1 MASGR
6 RRPPKACYERD
17 SKSANIGDSRQMKSK
32 VWFAATAAGAFAL
45 FSAAAG
51 CSEKTEQAAEQTAQG
66 VAQDAQN
73 HTQAAGQAVE
83 KTGEAVVE
91 GAQEAGEAVSRGA
104 EQVAQGASQ
113 AVESGAKELGD
124 AGQVLTL
131 TPKVKNALY
140 ADEKISGYKL
150 NVDTSGEKDTITIK
164 GGPVPAAEKARI
176 TKVAK
181 QAVGDA
187 KIKINNQVTTR

>member
-1 MASGR
+1 
-6 RRPPKACYERD
+6 
-17 SKSANIGDSRQMKSK
+17 MKSK
-32 VWFAATAAGAFAL
+32 VLLAATAAGAFAL

-83 KTGEAVVE
+83 KTGEAVAEGVEKTGEAVVE
-91 GAQEAGEAVSRGA
+91 GAQEAGAAVSRGA
-104 EQVAQGASQ
+104 EQVAQGASK

-150 NVDTSGEKDTITIK
+150 NVDTSGEKDTITIT
-164 GGPVPAAEKARI
+164 GGPVPTAEKSRI
-176 TKVAK
+176 TKVAQ
-181 QAVGDA
+181 QAVGNA
-187 KIKINNQVTTR
+187 KVKINNQVTTK

>member
-1 MASGR
+1 
-6 RRPPKACYERD
+6 
-17 SKSANIGDSRQMKSK
+17 MKSK

-83 KTGEAVVE
+83 NTGEAV
-91 GAQEAGEAVSRGA
+91 
-104 EQVAQGASQ
+104 AQGAEDAAKATGQAVENAAEATERGVEAAAEGASK

-176 TKVAK
+176 TKVAQ